1 MSRASE
7 HARRFGIGR
16 RGSDPL
22 EIPGV
27 LPAVTTADDSSAAG
41 RRVDHAN
48 PPEHPFPTLMVVA
61 TVAMLFAA
69 YAIQVAGFGHDGH
82 HSLSDLPRVF
92 LHRGVGPGSLP
103 YVDRVTEYPIGSGV
117 LLYLAALVAPTALG
131 VLTVTAV
138 AAGGL
143 CVVITVMLERRCGG
157 RAWRWALGTPVL
169 LFAFQ
174 NWDIFAIAATLG
186 ALLMYERGRDRL
198 AGALLALGA
207 AVKLFPAVLVPPLV
221 ALRWAH
227 GDRRGA
233 RRLAFSSLVVFAAL
247 NLPFVLANPDGWWWP
262 FKFQSHR
269 TATWG
274 SAWFWTYRTLGLPLH
289 GSNGAQFANTVSLVV
304 LLLGIGWLTQRAFR
318 MKLEPVPVAA
328 AAVTLFVLCNKVYSP
343 TYDVWLVA
351 FFVLLPF
358 SRRLWIAFCAV
369 DLAVFLT
376 VYGYFHGVNSFA
388 FARAVLPWLVLA
400 RTIILVRMIFTAT
413 RSPAE
418 SSEPYSHRA
427 HISYSAP

>member
-1 MSRASE
+1 M
-7 HARRFGIGR
+7 
-16 RGSDPL
+16 
-22 EIPGV
+22 
-27 LPAVTTADDSSAAG
+27 TTADDPSAAG
-41 RRVDHAN
+41 RRVDRAN

-61 TVAMLFAA
+61 TVAMLFAS

-103 YVDRVTEYPIGSGV
+103 YIDRVTEYPIGSGV

-157 RAWRWALGTPVL
+157 RAWRWALGTPLL

-186 ALLMYERGRDRL
+186 ALLMYERGRDRF
-198 AGALLALGA
+198 AGALLAVGA
-207 AVKLFPAVLVPPLV
+207 AVKLFPAVLLPPLV

-233 RRLAFSSLVVFAAL
+233 RRLAASSLAVFAAL
-247 NLPFVLANPDGWWWP
+247 NLPFAIANRAGWWWP
-262 FKFQSHR
+262 VAFQSR
-269 TATWG
+269 RDATWG
-274 SAWFWTYRTLGLPLH
+274 SAWFWAYKFLGLPVH
-289 GSNGAQFANTVSLVV
+289 GASGAQLANAVGMVV
-304 LLLGIGWLTQRAFR
+304 LLVGLGWLTYRAVR
-318 MKLEPVPVAA
+318 KNLEPVAVAG

-376 VYGYFHGVNSFA
+376 VYGYFHGVNSYA
-388 FARAVLPWLVLA
+388 FAHTVLPWLVLS

-427 HISYSAP
+427 HISYSVP